1 MLAVLYSDISDS
13 TKLYE
18 NHGDELARKD
28 VATCVSIMTDIV
40 GKNGGRLLK
49 TIGDEIL
56 CVFPES
62 SRLVLAANDMQ
73 SAVKKAGEEGRFVT
87 GPLHIKIGAH
97 YGPGEETQSD
107 VHGEASGIAQAIIK
121 MAKADQILVSE
132 NLFAELP
139 PALRVGS
146 RFFDKLEVDGPSD
159 VRDVYEMIWEVVGLT
174 MAADTTM
181 QTQRVSHSRLLLSYA
196 GTDIELGQERNSV
209 VLGRVEGN
217 DLVVP
222 TDLTSRQHADIS
234 YRRGRFHLTDKSS
247 NGTVVETDRGES
259 KRLRRESHFLNGRG
273 KICLG
278 GTPAENPEGVIAY
291 ICE

>member
-13 TKLYE
+13 TTLYE

-40 GKNGGRLLK
+40 EKNGGRLLK
-49 TIGDEIL
+49 TIAAMQFMNGD
-56 CVFPES
+56 
-62 SRLVLAANDMQ
+62 AA
-73 SAVKKAGEEGRFVT
+73 
-87 GPLHIKIGAH
+87 
-97 YGPGEETQSD
+97 EETQSD
-107 VHGEASGIAQAIIK
+107 VHGEASGIAQDIIK

-146 RFFDKLEVDGPSD
+146 RFFDKLEVDGPND

-181 QTQRVSHSRLLLSYA
+181 QTQRVIHSRLRLSYA
-196 GTDIELGQERNSV
+196 GTDIELGQERSSV

-217 DLVVP
+217 DLVVQ
-222 TDLTSRQHADIS
+222 TDLTSRQHAEIS
-234 YRRGRFHLTDKSS
+234 YRRGRFHLSDKSS
-247 NGTVVETDRGES
+247 NGTVVETDKGEL
-259 KRLRRESHFLNGRG
+259 KRLRRESLFLNGRG

-278 GTPAENPEGVIAY
+278 GTPEENPEGVIGY
-291 ICE
+291 SCE